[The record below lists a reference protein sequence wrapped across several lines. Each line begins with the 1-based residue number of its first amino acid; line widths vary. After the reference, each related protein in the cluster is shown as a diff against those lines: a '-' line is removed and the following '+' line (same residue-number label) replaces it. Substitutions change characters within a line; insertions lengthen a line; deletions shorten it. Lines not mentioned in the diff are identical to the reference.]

1 MTTMTVFDLRV
12 KDHHAR
18 IARINRHGWIW
29 HASLSAGVTPPSR
42 TAAVLAPIQQRIG
55 GSIVR
60 VGERLR
66 GAPTGHVADRAA
78 V

>member
-1 MTTMTVFDLRV
+1 MTTMTVYDLRV
-12 KDHHAR
+12 TDHR
-18 IARINRHGWIW
+18 TRTDRVNRHGWIW
-29 HASLSAGVTPPSR
+29 QVSPTAGVAPPSR
-42 TAAVLAPIQQRIG
+42 TTTVIAPIRQRIG

-60 VGERLR
+60 VGEWLR

>member
-1 MTTMTVFDLRV
+1 MTTMTVFDLQL

-18 IARINRHGWIW
+18 ISRINRHGWIW
-29 HASLSAGVTPPSR
+29 HASLSAGVAPPSR
-42 TAAVLAPIQQRIG
+42 TGTVLAPIRQRIG

-60 VGERLR
+60 AGEWLR